1 MPLLVDT
8 GFVYALAD
16 RSDAWHVKIRAY
28 IESTRAQLLAPVTIL
43 PEVAYLLRDRIGSKA
58 EATFVRSLGSLEV
71 GIEDIKRSDWPRIEA
86 LMAKY
91 DVLGFVDAT
100 VVAVAERLKVTEIAT
115 TDRRHF
121 GIVRP
126 AHVERFRLVP

>member
-8 GFVYALAD
+8 GIVYALAD
-16 RSDAWHVKIRAY
+16 RSDSWHLRIRTY
-28 IESTRAQLLAPVTIL
+28 LESTHSQLLAPVTIL
-43 PEVAYLLRDRIGSKA
+43 PEVAYLLRDRLGSKA
-58 EATFVRSLGSLEV
+58 ETAFVRSLRSGEI
-71 GIEDIKRSDWPRIEA
+71 GIEDVKRTDWPRIEA

-100 VVAVAERLKVTEIAT
+100 VVAMAERLKAIEIGT

-121 GIVRP
+121 SVVRP
-126 AHVERFRLVP
+126 VHVERFKLVP